1 MSHARERRNGG
12 RLLGVVIESGDV
24 RSRKALQALSAVT
37 RETFGA
43 RGLDISAWP
52 ADVLELLGGVGS
64 ISRFV
69 RTDTHGE
76 QHVFALADCGEF
88 DLLVGVSSRR
98 EVNVPGLR
106 SGNLAT
112 NVLLEVLA
120 LPDPSDATR
129 PRYGQLGAEDLNRVW
144 RSDVGVA
151 HVQAWARDWDL
162 VLWSRSDYLDYL
174 VPGTAFMGTM
184 RGNQAAEQATS
195 VVVNGSKH
203 KAAAHRDGKLKYAR
217 GQTHP
222 LIRVH
227 AVTRQILGYDEDVV
241 DAIRD
246 AVRLLRGGAS
256 WDEAALAVGSRI
268 PATQA
273 QQEPDEDHD
282 GAHTRTRSARNA
294 LRAAQDLPELP
305 LRFLPDGSPNP
316 DYRPESILDLNRPG
330 ERLKTLLVWGPSVS
344 ARDAASIAGRVDADL
359 DGVAPDDSFHEL
371 YASGTYRRLVKDQTL
386 SNSAVV
392 RYGWVALE
400 LGPTADGSF
409 VLTADDILFLRKFRT
424 GRTGTGSWG
433 NNPLTGVFRVEQPT
447 PLYTRSGWLDPANGT
462 FRARSGSTDGTRGLR
477 IWFEPPGATPH
488 SAKCRALGW
497 IPNAEIG
504 PAVAQMLIE
513 AVTEDHQLAEFR
525 FDHPALRDDPAAAP
539 KKTVADLERRHEA
552 TAICLADPD
561 LTAMTIAAL
570 KRELTAVEQQLA
582 HARSA
587 LEVAEATARSAP
599 STHDDEFDISDLA
612 QLAAILQAAVPVP
625 PRVAERAARLLRT
638 MLHDPRLILE
648 PRTAQVQ
655 IAATLVLHSEQGQ
668 ISIPVRGHVANRSSD
683 PWVAGVA
690 GMWWEQ
696 RTVPFVCLMAEHG
709 LASNSGT
716 RWHEPVVQRL
726 LAEATN
732 RGRPLRGPNLAALLV
747 RCDDPA
753 SLARIRAAID
763 TGGGAEDPCPLL
775 FDGPDIRRGTPW
787 KSVAGTLLSTVD
799 PDETS

>member
-1 MSHARERRNGG
+1 MR
-12 RLLGVVIESGDV
+12 
-24 RSRKALQALSAVT
+24 
-37 RETFGA
+37 
-43 RGLDISAWP
+43 
-52 ADVLELLGGVGS
+52 ELLGGAGS
-64 ISRFV
+64 FDHIV

-76 QHVFALADCGEF
+76 HHVFALADCGEF

-98 EVNVPGLR
+98 EVNVPGVR

-112 NVLLEVLA
+112 NVLLEILA
-120 LPDPSDATR
+120 RRDPSDGTR
-129 PRYGQLGAEDLNRVW
+129 PLYGQIGAEDLNRVW

-151 HVQAWARDWDL
+151 HLQAWARDWDL

-174 VPGTAFMGTM
+174 VPGTAFMGTV

-195 VVVNGSKH
+195 VVVNGAKH

-227 AVTRQILGYDEDVV
+227 TATRQILGYDEDVV

-282 GAHTRTRSARNA
+282 GARIRTRAARNA
-294 LRAAQDLPELP
+294 LRAAQGLRALP

-316 DYRPESILDLNRPG
+316 DYRPENILDLNRPG
-330 ERLKTLLVWGPSVS
+330 ERLKTLLVWGPSVP

-359 DGVAPDDSFHEL
+359 DGVAPDDAFHEL
-371 YASGTYRRLVKDQTL
+371 YAAGTYRRLVKDQTL

-392 RYGWVALE
+392 RYRWAALE

-409 VLTADDILFLRKFRT
+409 VLTADDISFLRTFRT

-433 NNPLTGVFRVEQPT
+433 NNPLTGVFRVEQPS

-462 FRARSGSTDGTRGLR
+462 FRARSGSADGARGLR
-477 IWFEPPGATPH
+477 IWFEPTGAAPH
-488 SAKCRALGW
+488 SAMCRVVGW

-504 PAVAQMLIE
+504 PAIAQMLVD
-513 AVTEDHQLAEFR
+513 AVTGDHELAEFR
-525 FDHPALRDDPAAAP
+525 FDHPALRDDPVAAP
-539 KKTVADLERRHEA
+539 RKAVGDLERRHES
-552 TAICLADPD
+552 TAIRLADPD
-561 LTAMTIAAL
+561 LSAMTIAAL

-587 LEVAEATARSAP
+587 LEAAEATARSAP

-612 QLAAILQAAVPVP
+612 QLAAILRAAVPVP

-638 MLHDPRLILE
+638 TLLDPHLILE
-648 PRTAQVQ
+648 PRTARVH

-668 ISIPVRGHVANRSSD
+668 ISIPVRTHVANRSSD

-696 RTVPFVCLMAEHG
+696 RTVPFARLMAEHG
-709 LASNSGT
+709 LARCAGT

-726 LAEATN
+726 LAEATGH
-732 RGRPLRGPNLAALLV
+732 GRPLRGPNLAALLV

-753 SLARIRAAID
+753 SLARIRTAIE
-763 TGGGAEDPCPLL
+763 TGGGADDPCPQL

-787 KSVAGTLLSTVD
+787 RSVAGALLSTVD
-799 PDETS
+799 PNQPS

>member
-1 MSHARERRNGG
+1 MNHARERRNGG

-24 RSRKALQALSAVT
+24 RSRKALQALSGVT
-37 RETFGA
+37 RDTFA
-43 RGLDISAWP
+43 TRGLDVSAWP
-52 ADVLELLGGVGS
+52 PDVRELLGGVGC

-76 QHVFALADCGEF
+76 QHVLAIADCGEF

-98 EVNVPGLR
+98 EVNVPGIR

-120 LPDPSDATR
+120 LPDPSDPTR
-129 PRYGQLGAEDLNRVW
+129 PRYGQLGAEDLNRMW

-174 VPGTAFMGTM
+174 IPGTAFMGTM

-195 VVVNGSKH
+195 VVVNGAKH
-203 KAAAHRDGKLKYAR
+203 KAAAHREGKLKYAR

-241 DAIRD
+241 EAIRD

-282 GAHTRTRSARNA
+282 GGRIRTRSARNA
-294 LRAAQDLPELP
+294 LRAAQDLPVLP

-316 DYRPESILDLNRPG
+316 DYKPESVLDLNRPG
-330 ERLKTLLVWGPSVS
+330 ERLKTLLVWGPSVP
-344 ARDAASIAGRVDADL
+344 ARDAASIAGRINADL
-359 DGVAPDDSFHEL
+359 DGVAPDDCFHGL
-371 YASGTYRRLVKDQTL
+371 YATGTYRRLVKDQTL

-392 RYGWVALE
+392 RYRWAALE

-409 VLTADDILFLRKFRT
+409 VLTADDISFLQTFRA

-433 NNPLTGVFRVEQPT
+433 NNPLTGVFRVDQST
-447 PLYTRSGWLDPANGT
+447 PLYTRSGLLDPTSGA

-477 IWFEPPGATPH
+477 IWFEPTGASPH
-488 SAKCRALGW
+488 SANCRAVGW

-504 PAVAQMLIE
+504 PAIAQMLIE
-513 AVTEDHQLAEFR
+513 AVTGDHELAEFR
-525 FDHPALRDDPAAAP
+525 FDHPTLRDDPVAAP
-539 KKTVADLERRHEA
+539 KKAVADLERRHEA
-552 TAICLADPD
+552 TAIRLADPD
-561 LTAMTIAAL
+561 LSAMTIAAL
-570 KRELTAVEQQLA
+570 KRELASVEQQLA
-582 HARSA
+582 QAHSA
-587 LEVAEATARSAP
+587 LEAAQATARSAP
-599 STHDDEFDISDLA
+599 SSHDDEFDISDLA

-625 PRVAERAARLLRT
+625 PRVAERASRLLRT

-648 PRTAQVQ
+648 PRTARVQ
-655 IAATLVLHSEQGQ
+655 IAATLMLHSDQGQ
-668 ISIPVRGHVANRSSD
+668 ISIPVRAHVANRSSD

-696 RTVPFVCLMAEHG
+696 RTVPFAHLMAERG
-709 LASNSGT
+709 LASSSGT

-726 LAEATN
+726 LAEATS
-732 RGRPLRGPNLAALLV
+732 RGRPLRGPNLASLLV

-753 SLARIRAAID
+753 SLAKIRTAIE
-763 TGGGAEDPCPLL
+763 TGGCAETPCAQL
-775 FDGPDIRRGTPW
+775 FDGPDIRHGTPW
-787 KSVAGTLLSTVD
+787 KSVAGTLLSND
-799 PDETS
+799 GPDETN